1 MQNIF
6 SKFLYILLFLFSSFK
21 CNILSKINVQ
31 RKKPYMG
38 LKIPWNNGR
47 YLYNRY
53 SGKAISAKGEG
64 GGEGGWG
71 VGFSSH
77 DSHPLK
83 ATPKL
88 QACRIFVVFHIILM
102 RIVFVKAIDCV
113 EDVIEP
119 LTILN
124 IRHSC

>member
-6 SKFLYILLFLFSSFK
+6 SKFLYILHFCSHHSSA
-21 CNILSKINVQ
+21 ILSKINVQ

-64 GGEGGWG
+64 GGG
-71 VGFSSH
+71 VSSH

-83 ATPKL
+83 ATLKL
-88 QACRIFVVFHIILM
+88 QACRIFVKSFIS
-102 RIVFVKAIDCV
+102 F
-113 EDVIEP
+113 
-119 LTILN
+119 
-124 IRHSC
+124 